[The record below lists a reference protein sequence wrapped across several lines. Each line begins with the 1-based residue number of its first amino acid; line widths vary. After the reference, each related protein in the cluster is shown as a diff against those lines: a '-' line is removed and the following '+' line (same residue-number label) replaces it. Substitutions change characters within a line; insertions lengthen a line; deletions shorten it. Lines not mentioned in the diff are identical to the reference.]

1 MLYVKVTGKI
11 GEIMVPIT
19 RKNVFTLCS
28 RYGKEC
34 GADLAELTKGE
45 DFNIESPRVL
55 CPKCSGDKEGYT
67 EQELKE
73 LFKGT
78 VRNQRKLGKD
88 RK

>member
-1 MLYVKVTGKI
+1 MLYVKVTGKV

-19 RKNVFTLCS
+19 RKNVFTQCS
-28 RYGKEC
+28 RCGKEC
-34 GADLAELTKGE
+34 SIDLKELTKGE

-55 CPKCSGDKEGYT
+55 CPKCSGDKEGLT

-78 VRNQRKLGKD
+78 VRNQRKLGKE
-88 RK
+88 KK